1 MIQAITRS
9 FVAIRSRGVQM
20 KSFLIYRLRQ
30 GRFGMLILENALVA
44 VKRRAEHGEV
54 RTRMMSQIVN
64 IYILGFKMIP
74 NVM

>member
-9 FVAIRSRGVQM
+9 FVAIRSREVQM

-44 VKRRAEHGEV
+44 VKRQAEHGEV
-54 RTRMMSQIVN
+54 R
-64 IYILGFKMIP
+64 
-74 NVM
+74 